1 MTVATGLYAVSME
14 WGSVAEWVAAT
25 ATVLGFGGAIAQ
37 LRLSRSD
44 SNRAREQERKDELDR
59 REAIA
64 RAVGVKSSW
73 QPNERGGPPAGHD
86 GLMPVH
92 VEVLNSG
99 PTPISGAVLQLTSND
114 QDHPMEIVY
123 GTILPG
129 EHLRETHMVPRT
141 EVVFGEL
148 TGGATLVFT
157 DTYEQHWS
165 SSTSWRGLERRD
177 GPEGIC

>member
-1 MTVATGLYAVSME
+1 MG
-14 WGSVAEWVAAT
+14 WGNVAEWVAAT

-44 SNRAREQERKDELDR
+44 SIRARGQEEQDELDR
-59 REAIA
+59 REAMA

-73 QPNERGGPPAGHD
+73 QPDERGRPPTDQD
-86 GLMPVH
+86 GLMPVQ

-99 PTPISGAVLQLTSND
+99 PYPISSAVLELASDDENL
-114 QDHPMEIVY
+114 PMSVVY

-129 EHLRETHMVPRT
+129 EHLKDTHLVRRT

-157 DTYEQHWS
+157 DTYGQHWS

-177 GPEGIC
+177 QPARIC